1 MTSYSFCYLMCLD
14 HCVFHLFIVTLIE
27 RHRACERRFVL
38 VTVANAVLE
47 KRGLWGGGA
56 ETPFMSLFMV
66 LFLCVPSRWSCSLSD
81 LGPKNNTAL
90 IDGNATQPSDH

>member
-47 KRGLWGGGA
+47 KRGFGGGGA
-56 ETPFMSLFMV
+56 KAPL
-66 LFLCVPSRWSCSLSD
+66 RLSM
-81 LGPKNNTAL
+81 
-90 IDGNATQPSDH
+90 

>member
-14 HCVFHLFIVTLIE
+14 CVFHLFIVTLIE

-47 KRGLWGGGA
+47 KQGFGGGGA
-56 ETPFMSLFMV
+56 KAPFSGV
-66 LFLCVPSRWSCSLSD
+66 SV
-81 LGPKNNTAL
+81 AL
-90 IDGNATQPSDH
+90 LR